1 MSAPTLYFYTVT
13 TTDIPFQFLIFF
25 FCSDNKFQD
34 SDVIV
39 DLDSVMAAGENTVF
53 NIIVTEPGENT
64 SIAANIV
71 EDALYQSIQDNER
84 TDETSLQ
91 LAFVNTPII
100 SPTERENALRVRL
113 HNTLTNE
120 VSILSLYIL

>member
-1 MSAPTLYFYTVT
+1 MSAPTLYSYTVT
-13 TTDIPFQFLIFF
+13 TTVIPFQFLIFF
-25 FCSDNKFQD
+25 FCSDNEFQD

-71 EDALYQSIQDNER
+71 EDALYQSIQDNGR

-91 LAFVNTPII
+91 LAFVNAPII